1 MHRSTT
7 AVLVV
12 LVGLLTWGGTGCQK
26 KEGQTAPSNTISGT
40 VTITPEL
47 EKNLTSTEVLF
58 VVARPADA
66 PPFGPPVAAKKISPV
81 KFPQDYTLSQA
92 DVFFEGV
99 TLSGKVNVFAKL
111 DKDGNAGPP
120 RPGDLEGE
128 HKGNPVNVGQSHVDI
143 TIDKVH

>member
-1 MHRSTT
+1 MRRSTT
-7 AVLVV
+7 LVLTA
-12 LVGLLTWGGTGCQK
+12 LIGLLAWGVVGCQK
-26 KEGQTAPSNTISGT
+26 KESAKTAPNTISGT
-40 VTITPEL
+40 VTIAPDL
-47 EKNLTSTEVLF
+47 EKKLGPTDVLF

-66 PPFGPPVAAKKISPV
+66 PPFGPPVAAKKITPV

-99 TLSGKVNVFAKL
+99 TLSGKLNVFAKL

-128 HKGNPVNVGQSHVDI
+128 HKGNPVNVGQTHVDI
-143 TIDKVH
+143 TIDKEH